1 MTEANKVENGVV
13 ATAVR
18 NTANRV
24 HSCGTDASA
33 AVPKG
38 GSV

>member
-1 MTEANKVENGVV
+1 MMEANEVENSVM

-18 NTANRV
+18 NTADGV